1 MSFSIC
7 ASNPWLRFNG
17 SWLPH
22 QPTLP
27 AVQQHPQTRNLPPP
41 QRTLFMAPADA
52 NPQAVSSF
60 TSSTAPTR
68 PADASSNSTTA
79 GGWRTKPARTAVVS
93 RKSQPSDAAPAAAE
107 SPPAHVPHEFTAPS
121 TPGYASGDTAVHRL
135 EKARGNHKKAF
146 LLSLFF
152 IPLPFSHYGQRVL
165 VKSMYLSVQPHSCQV
180 GIGFYRLSFGQIGA
194 KDQIL
199 NKSVIKP
206 GRWLS
211 DQISYCRF
219 IISIQPRV
227 CPVKASQS
235 YMEFQRKKR
244 VLTNRAMLY
253 KGKTTL
259 YRTSH
264 PTGKYKHTNIMAFAT
279 DKS

>member
-1 MSFSIC
+1 MVWKDADHQITWRTNLGPRAFIIWSEQRNRGHPSEPLCTTRIYILNTSKNTIKSVSFSIC

-79 GGWRTKPARTAVVS
+79 GGWRTKPARAAVVS

-152 IPLPFSHYGQRVL
+152 IPLPFSHYGQRE
-165 VKSMYLSVQPHSCQV
+165 C
-180 GIGFYRLSFGQIGA
+180 
-194 KDQIL
+194 
-199 NKSVIKP
+199 
-206 GRWLS
+206 
-211 DQISYCRF
+211 
-219 IISIQPRV
+219 
-227 CPVKASQS
+227 
-235 YMEFQRKKR
+235 
-244 VLTNRAMLY
+244 
-253 KGKTTL
+253 
-259 YRTSH
+259 
-264 PTGKYKHTNIMAFAT
+264 
-279 DKS
+279 